1 MVVKPIVPGAA
12 ALSSAGPESCVQ
24 ASEGDL
30 VFFLLDVVPKLD
42 LSRFYAPYAQE
53 TRGGPPCAPAMM
65 VRLWLY
71 AYCVGVVSSRKSALA
86 CERNL
91 AFLAIVG
98 EERPDFRPISDFR
111 KLHLEAFK
119 AVCVQVVR

>member
-1 MVVKPIVPGAA
+1 MPGAA
-12 ALSSAGPESCVQ
+12 ALSSAGPESRVQ

-42 LSRFYAPYAQE
+42 LSRFYAPMRRKPGRSAV
-53 TRGGPPCAPAMM
+53 CPAMM

-86 CERNL
+86 CEREFGL
-91 AFLAIVG
+91 SG
-98 EERPDFRPISDFR
+98 DRG
-111 KLHLEAFK
+111 
-119 AVCVQVVR
+119 